1 MLTAM
6 RKNSLFMAAHRFKH
20 ETSGTTA
27 IEFAMLAPLF
37 ILLLLGMVAYGIY
50 FGASHSVQQIAA
62 DAARTAISG
71 LDQEERQS
79 LVDGFVHRNAGGYPF
94 IDLQSLTVSARD
106 SSADASQFV
115 VSVRYDAR
123 SLPIWNLLGDLPL
136 PAMTIARQSTIRVG
150 GL

>member
-1 MLTAM
+1 MNPFRISVPLSGFRRDSAG
-6 RKNSLFMAAHRFKH
+6 
-20 ETSGTTA
+20 TSA

-50 FGASHSVQQIAA
+50 FGASHSVQQISA

-71 LDQEERQS
+71 LDQQERQT
-79 LVDGFVHRNAGGYPF
+79 LVDNFIRDNAAGYPF
-94 IDLQSLTVSARD
+94 IDPQGLTVTAAD
-106 SSADASQFV
+106 SNADASQFV

-123 SLPIWNLLGDLPL
+123 NLPIWNLLADLPL
-136 PAMTIARQSTIRVG
+136 PAMAIAKRSTIRIG

>member
-1 MLTAM
+1 MLPTM
-6 RKNSLFMAAHRFKH
+6 SKNSFFTAAYRFKH
-20 ETSGTTA
+20 ETSATSA

-106 SSADASQFV
+106 SGADASQFV

-136 PAMTIARQSTIRVG
+136 PAMVIARQSTIRVG

>member
-1 MLTAM
+1 MSKTPF
-6 RKNSLFMAAHRFKH
+6 SAAIGCFRR
-20 ETSGTTA
+20 ESSGTTA
-27 IEFAMLAPLF
+27 VEFAMLAPLF

-71 LDQEERQS
+71 LDQQERQS
-79 LVDGFVHRNAGGYPF
+79 LVDGFVHRNAAGYPF
-94 IDLQSLTVSARD
+94 IDPQGLTVSAGD

-115 VSVRYDAR
+115 VTVRYDAR
-123 SLPIWNLLGDLPL
+123 NLPIWNLFADLPL
-136 PAMTIARQSTIRVG
+136 PATVIARRSTIRVG